1 MNIKIVKGN
10 VLKQSKKLINGFRL
24 RRYYS
29 ENSRTGKTYMA
40 IILDK
45 LILRVIAFI
54 GFILIFYF
62 ISESILFSII
72 ISIQIFILYNFI
84 LYKINK
90 SRMQRKMDIVNQ
102 QVVLK
107 KTHKE
112 LLNQTPQ
119 DFLDYIINVLEKYG
133 FDSIT
138 RVNGKELDLIGIISD
153 RKIGIKC
160 LQYDNDYKVGV
171 DIIRDFYVGLRN
183 HELSEGAI
191 ITTSSFSL
199 DADNL
204 LAKLKKYAHIQLVD
218 IEGLLEIMK
227 KADLYPSEKE
237 IKKIMLDEVSD
248 NRLNF
253 KRYKDVVLSRGKI
266 IKYILLG
273 ISLIIFGRFTPY
285 STYYNIVA
293 IIIFFMAVASLIV
306 LIVSLFKVNEEK
318 HENKVL

>member
-199 DADNL
+199 DAENL

>member
-199 DADNL
+199 DAENL

-237 IKKIMLDEVSD
+237 IKKIMLDEISD

>member
-191 ITTSSFSL
+191 ITASSFSL
-199 DADNL
+199 DAENL